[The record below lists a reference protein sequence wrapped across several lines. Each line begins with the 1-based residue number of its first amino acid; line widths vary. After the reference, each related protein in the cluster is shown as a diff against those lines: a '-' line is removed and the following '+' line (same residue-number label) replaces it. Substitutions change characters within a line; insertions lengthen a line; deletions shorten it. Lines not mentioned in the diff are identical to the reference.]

1 MFNFIG
7 LKNLIYRFLRA
18 ENNQPIIKE
27 IDGLRFIAIIAV
39 LFSHFNLQIVR
50 LSGLDENFTYSNPV
64 ALFLEL
70 CGNGVSIFFC
80 ISAFILS
87 IPFIKYYLYDGQKV
101 ELKKYYWR
109 RVKRLE
115 IPYLLVLVILLLFR
129 IIIQEEIWKTEM
141 PHFFSSV
148 FYSHNIIYGRRSTI
162 NPVAWTLEIEIQ
174 FYVVLPLIIQLFN
187 IKKNALRRSIIIV
200 LLLASGTIYAANDTF
215 FINAHLQYS
224 IFPYL
229 PVFLLGILMA
239 DIYLS
244 SSALFNNK
252 NYFFDFFGIAG
263 FLLIIYCA
271 GAISF
276 YLQCFEYTGYLLLFT
291 GIFKG
296 KTLNKTFTT
305 NWIMAIGCMCYSIY
319 LLHYALLYFI
329 TEKFTA
335 PLLLNNYYKNLFAQG
350 IVVLPVVLISCSVF
364 YLIIEKPLMSR
375 KKNSSQNLTTE

>member
-1 MFNFIG
+1 MFIFMAM
-7 LKNLIYRFLRA
+7 KNLIHHFLRA

-64 ALFLEL
+64 PLFLEL

-87 IPFIKYYLYDGQKV
+87 IPFIRYYLYDGQKV

-115 IPYLLVLVILLLFR
+115 IPYFLVLTILLLFR
-129 IIIQEEIWKTEM
+129 IIVQGELWKTEM
-141 PHFFSSV
+141 PHFFSSF

-174 FYVVLPLIIQLFN
+174 FYVLLPLIIQLFK
-187 IKKNALRRSIIIV
+187 IRKTALRRSIIIV
-200 LLLASGTIYAANDTF
+200 LLFASGFIYAANDTF

-229 PVFLLGILMA
+229 SIFLLGMLMA

-244 SSALFNNK
+244 NQLLFSSKNFLF
-252 NYFFDFFGIAG
+252 DIGGIAG

-271 GAISF
+271 GAVSF
-276 YLQCFEYTGYLLLFT
+276 YMQCYEYTGYLLLFT
-291 GIFKG
+291 GVFKG
-296 KTLNKTFTT
+296 KILNKVFTT

-329 TEKFTA
+329 TEKITS

-350 IVVLPVVLISCSVF
+350 IVVLPVVLIGCSIF
-364 YLIIEKPLMSR
+364 YLIVEKPLMSR
-375 KKNSSQNLTTE
+375 KVK

>member
-1 MFNFIG
+1 MFIFMAMKNFIH
-7 LKNLIYRFLRA
+7 RFLRV
-18 ENNQPIIKE
+18 ENNHPIIKE

-50 LSGLDENFTYSNPV
+50 LSGLDENFTYSNPIP
-64 ALFLEL
+64 LFLEL

-87 IPFIKYYLYDGQKV
+87 IPFIKYYLYDGRKI

-115 IPYLLVLVILLLFR
+115 IPYLLVLIILLLFR
-129 IIIQEEIWKTEM
+129 ILIQGEIWKAEM

-174 FYVVLPLIIQLFN
+174 FYVLLPLIIQLFR
-187 IKKNALRRSIIIV
+187 IKQTTLRRCLIV
-200 LLLASGTIYAANDTF
+200 FILLASGIIYAANDTF
-215 FINAHLQYS
+215 FIDAHLQYS

-229 PVFLLGILMA
+229 SIFLLGMLMA

-244 SSALFNNK
+244 NQKTFSNK
-252 NYFFDFFGIAG
+252 NYFFDIGGIAG
-263 FLLIIYCA
+263 FLLIVYCA
-271 GAISF
+271 GDISF
-276 YLQCFEYTGYLLLFT
+276 HMQCLEYTGYLLLFT
-291 GIFKG
+291 GVFKG
-296 KTLNKTFTT
+296 IILNKVFTS

-335 PLLLNNYYKNLFAQG
+335 FFLQNNYYKNLITQSV
-350 IVVLPVVLISCSVF
+350 IVLPIVLICCSIF
-364 YLIIEKPLMSR
+364 YLIVEKPLMSR
-375 KKNSSQNLTTE
+375 KVK

>member
-1 MFNFIG
+1 MFIFMAMKNFIH
-7 LKNLIYRFLRA
+7 RFLRV
-18 ENNQPIIKE
+18 ENNHPIIKE

-50 LSGLDENFTYSNPV
+50 LSGLDENFTYSNPIP
-64 ALFLEL
+64 LFLEL

-87 IPFIKYYLYDGQKV
+87 IPFIKYYLYDGRKI

-115 IPYLLVLVILLLFR
+115 IPYLLVLIILLLFR
-129 IIIQEEIWKTEM
+129 ILIQGEIWKAEM

-174 FYVVLPLIIQLFN
+174 FYVLLPLIIQLFR
-187 IKKNALRRSIIIV
+187 IKQTTLRRCLIV
-200 LLLASGTIYAANDTF
+200 FILLASGIIYAANDTF
-215 FINAHLQYS
+215 FIDAHLQYS

-229 PVFLLGILMA
+229 SIFLLGMLMA

-244 SSALFNNK
+244 NQKTFSNK
-252 NYFFDFFGIAG
+252 NYFFDIGGIAG
-263 FLLIIYCA
+263 FLLIVYCA
-271 GAISF
+271 GDISF
-276 YLQCFEYTGYLLLFT
+276 HMQCLEYTGYLLLFT
-291 GIFKG
+291 GVFKG
-296 KTLNKTFTT
+296 IILNTVFTT
-305 NWIMAIGCMCYSIY
+305 NWIMVIGCMCYSIY

-335 PLLLNNYYKNLFAQG
+335 FFLQNNYYKNLITQSV
-350 IVVLPVVLISCSVF
+350 IVLPIVLICCSIF
-364 YLIIEKPLMSR
+364 YLIVEKPLMSR
-375 KKNSSQNLTTE
+375 KVK

>member
-1 MFNFIG
+1 MFIFRAMKNFVH
-7 LKNLIYRFLRA
+7 RFLRA

-27 IDGLRFIAIIAV
+27 IDGLRCIAIIAV

-64 ALFLEL
+64 PLFLEL

-87 IPFIKYYLYDGQKV
+87 IPFIKYYLYEGQKV

-115 IPYLLVLVILLLFR
+115 IPYLLVLTILLLFR
-129 IIIQEEIWKTEM
+129 IIVQGEFWKTEI

-174 FYVVLPLIIQLFN
+174 FYVLLPLMIQLFN
-187 IKKNALRRSIIIV
+187 IKETALRRSIIIV
-200 LLLASGTIYAANDTF
+200 LLVASGIIYAANDTF
-215 FINAHLQYS
+215 FIHAHLQYS

-229 PVFLLGILMA
+229 SIFLLGMLMA
-239 DIYLS
+239 DIYLNNS
-244 SSALFNNK
+244 DLFNHK
-252 NYFFDFFGIAG
+252 NFFFDIGGIAG

-271 GAISF
+271 GAVSLH
-276 YLQCFEYTGYLLLFT
+276 LQCFEYAGYLFLFT
-291 GIFKG
+291 GVFKG
-296 KTLNKTFTT
+296 KILNKVFTN
-305 NWIMAIGCMCYSIY
+305 NWMMAIGCMCYSIY

-329 TEKFTA
+329 TEKITSA
-335 PLLLNNYYKNLFAQG
+335 LLLNSYYKNLFTQG
-350 IVVLPVVLISCSVF
+350 IVVLPVVLIGCGIF
-364 YLIIEKPLMSR
+364 YLIVEKPLMSR
-375 KKNSSQNLTTE
+375 KAK

>member
-1 MFNFIG
+1 MFNFIE
-7 LKNLIYRFLRA
+7 LKNFIHHFLRA
-18 ENNQPIIKE
+18 ENNHPIIKE
-27 IDGLRFIAIIAV
+27 IDGLRCIAIIAV

-64 ALFLEL
+64 PLFLEL

-87 IPFIKYYLYDGQKV
+87 IPFIKYYLYEGQKV

-115 IPYLLVLVILLLFR
+115 IPYLLVLTILLLFR
-129 IIIQEEIWKTEM
+129 IIVQGEFWKTEI

-174 FYVVLPLIIQLFN
+174 FYVLLPLMIQLFN
-187 IKKNALRRSIIIV
+187 IKETALRRSIIIV
-200 LLLASGTIYAANDTF
+200 LLVASGIIYAANDTF
-215 FINAHLQYS
+215 FIHAHLQYS

-229 PVFLLGILMA
+229 SIFLLGMLMA
-239 DIYLS
+239 DIYLNNS
-244 SSALFNNK
+244 DLFNHK
-252 NYFFDFFGIAG
+252 NFFFDIGGIAG

-271 GAISF
+271 GAVSLH
-276 YLQCFEYTGYLLLFT
+276 LQCFEYAGYLFLFT
-291 GIFKG
+291 GVFKG
-296 KTLNKTFTT
+296 KILNKVFTN
-305 NWIMAIGCMCYSIY
+305 NWMMAIGCMCYSIY

-329 TEKFTA
+329 TEKITSA
-335 PLLLNNYYKNLFAQG
+335 LLLNSYYKNLFTQG
-350 IVVLPVVLISCSVF
+350 IVVLPVVLIGCGIF
-364 YLIIEKPLMSR
+364 YLIVEKPLMSR
-375 KKNSSQNLTTE
+375 KAK